1 MPLGSPITDKF
12 PIGTAEIRLA
22 PLNQALKMMP
32 SHSIGQLDDVTISVS
47 NTTVQKKVGFPQ
59 RTVAN
64 AITENVVT
72 ITGTVGEYSRR
83 NMQILAGEAPEAL
96 VPDAASS
103 LASAATTGATSIT
116 LAAGDGSKFTA
127 GQLIV
132 IYVDGRP
139 ELMQVTKIESITT
152 DTITLATGLA
162 LLHDFPA
169 TLTKV
174 FAAQP
179 IGKAITKTN
188 YFAAQVIQSQFS
200 DGRPIAW
207 NFWKVSNSGG
217 LEVALNPNDFAT
229 TTIELEAMEPS
240 AAEFQVGGPLAH
252 VADLIAE
259 YPVYLAAPG
268 G

>member
-22 PLNQALKMMP
+22 PLSQALKMMP

-47 NTTVQKKVGFPQ
+47 NTSVQKKAGFPQ

-64 AITENVVT
+64 AITENIVT
-72 ITGTVGEYSRR
+72 ISGTVGEYSRR
-83 NMQILAGEAPEAL
+83 NMQILGGEAPEPA
-96 VPDAASS
+96 VADAASA
-103 LASAATTGATSIT
+103 LSAPAAAGALTVT
-116 LAAGDGSKFTA
+116 LATGGGALFTA
-127 GQLIV
+127 GSLIV
-132 IYVDGRP
+132 IYIDGRP
-139 ELMQVTKIESITT
+139 EMMQVTKIDSIAG
-152 DTITLATGLA
+152 DVLTLAAGLA

-169 TLTKV
+169 NLTKV

-217 LEVALNPNDFAT
+217 LEAAMNPTDFAT
-229 TTIELEAMEPS
+229 TTLELEAMEPS
-240 AAEFQVGGPLAH
+240 AAEFQVGGPLEH
-252 VADLIAE
+252 VADLVVE
-259 YPVYLAAPG
+259 YPIWLCAPG

>member
-1 MPLGSPITDKF
+1 MPLGSPITDEF

-22 PLNQALKMMP
+22 PLSSALKMMP
-32 SHSIGQLDDVTISVS
+32 AHSIGQLDDVTISVS
-47 NTTVQKKVGFPQ
+47 NTSVQKKAGFPQ

-64 AITENVVT
+64 AVTENVVT
-72 ITGTVGEYSRR
+72 ISGTVGEYSRR
-83 NMQILAGEAPEAL
+83 NMQILSGEAPEPL

-103 LASAATTGATSIT
+103 LALAASAGATSVT
-116 LAAGDGSKFTA
+116 LATGGGALFTA
-127 GQLIV
+127 SGLIV
-132 IYVDGRP
+132 IYVEGRP
-139 ELMQVTKIESITT
+139 ELMQVTKIESIAG
-152 DTITLATGLA
+152 DVLTLATGLP
-162 LLHDFPA
+162 LLHAFPA
-169 TLTKV
+169 NLTKV

-217 LEVALNPNDFAT
+217 LEAAMNPTDFAT

-252 VADLIAE
+252 VADLVVE
-259 YPVYLAAPG
+259 YPIFLCAPG